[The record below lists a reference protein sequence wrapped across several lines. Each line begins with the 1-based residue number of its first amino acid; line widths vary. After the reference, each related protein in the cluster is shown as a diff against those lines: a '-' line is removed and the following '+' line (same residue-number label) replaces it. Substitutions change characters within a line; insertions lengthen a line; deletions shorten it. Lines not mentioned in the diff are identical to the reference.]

1 MQRHPLENREP
12 SARYRSRKEPSQ
24 GHCRY
29 RCKKDAASTPRPP
42 PSASLE
48 TVWSR
53 NGTALRLT
61 KKWSKVRT
69 PAMAKSKRRTCV
81 TKVNEMLGWERGEGI
96 WRWGEVGSFGER
108 GQNSRCWTKLKLL
121 SYNHYKNDIIRCGI
135 LTLSIGG
142 QSQSER
148 VISCGGRSGVD
159 SRRHCGAFLREM
171 LKNARRRCG
180 RRFEFLWADV
190 RIVLRQ
196 RKRSFRKN
204 WNMYDLYCY
213 NGNGHFVNIKIIN
226 LGTFKRYRLF

>member
-12 SARYRSRKEPSQ
+12 SARYRSREEPSQ

-29 RCKKDAASTPRPP
+29 RWKKDVASTPRPP

-48 TVWSR
+48 TVWSW

-108 GQNSRCWTKLKLL
+108 GQNSRCRTKLKLL

-148 VISCGGRSGVD
+148 VISCGGWSGVD

-213 NGNGHFVNIKIIN
+213 NGNGHFVNIKIFN
-226 LGTFKRYRLF
+226 LNTVKRYRLF